1 MEPCVERGIEVN
13 AGGAKYN
20 TIGTAGVGV
29 SNAGDSLMALKK
41 FVFDEGIIEKTEFL
55 EILKNNWE
63 GQEILRNRI
72 LAEVEHYGNDDD
84 DADNMA
90 SWVANDIAK

>member
-1 MEPCVERGIEVN
+1 
-13 AGGAKYN
+13 
-20 TIGTAGVGV
+20 
-29 SNAGDSLMALKK
+29 MAVKK
-41 FVFDEGIIEKTEFL
+41 FVFDEGIIDKSEFV

-84 DADNMA
+84 DADNMGQLG
-90 SWVANDIAK
+90 S